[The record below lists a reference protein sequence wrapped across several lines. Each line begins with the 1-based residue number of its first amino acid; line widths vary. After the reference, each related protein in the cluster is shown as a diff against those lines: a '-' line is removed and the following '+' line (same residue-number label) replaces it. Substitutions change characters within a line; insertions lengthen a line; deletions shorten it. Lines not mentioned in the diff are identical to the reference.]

1 MTDKS
6 FWLMSSSLVNSEDV
20 KTLTLL
26 YQPLIGVDGLG
37 CYLMMS
43 NLINPVNLQTE
54 VYSIQYLLD
63 LLNFNE
69 EQLKNC
75 LDKLDAIGLL
85 TTFVKDNIYLFRIN
99 MPLKARQF
107 FLDSILGPF
116 LKSEIGEKNF
126 NELFSYFSVPEV
138 SKKGYE
144 NITKSF
150 DQVYTAKTF
159 DLLKSERFV
168 VGRKNNG
175 GVIIKDAFDFDA
187 FFETLP
193 VRLKKRRL
201 YTKKVVSQIASI
213 MYVYNFTERE
223 IVKILS
229 LAYDDQ
235 TNKIFPE
242 KIGILASDLFAKN
255 YGEDQITIQKQPDV
269 EHEIDLASITPQ
281 DIVKVFGGKMTN
293 KSASLNIIREFIG
306 RNAVDIGLL
315 NGVILA
321 SLKYTEDFPPLTYLE
336 KVLADWL
343 SKGIKNGKDAMIV
356 LKGIEEKPKRTYSRK
371 RQRVA
376 DDEPEWLDE
385 IMDSIREDD

>member
-43 NLINPVNLQTE
+43 NLINPVNLQTD

>member
-150 DQVYTAKTF
+150 DQVYTVKTF

-168 VGRKNNG
+168 VGRKNSG

-293 KSASLNIIREFIG
+293 KSASLNIIREFID

-321 SLKYTEDFPPLTYLE
+321 SLKYTEDFPPLAYLE

>member
-43 NLINPVNLQTE
+43 NLISPVNLQTD

-63 LLNFNE
+63 LLNFNH
-69 EQLKNC
+69 EQLRNS

-107 FLDSILGPF
+107 FLDSILGPY

-126 NELFSYFSVPEV
+126 DELFSYFSVPEV
-138 SKKGYE
+138 SRKGYE

-150 DQVYTAKTF
+150 DQVYTVKTF

-193 VRLKKRRL
+193 IRLKKRRL
-201 YTKKVVSQIASI
+201 YTKKVLAQIASI

-223 IVKILS
+223 IIKILS
-229 LAYDDQ
+229 LAYDDR

-242 KIGILASDLFAKN
+242 KIGILASDLFTRN
-255 YGEDQITIQKQPDV
+255 YGEDQITIEKQPEV

-281 DIVKVFGGKMTN
+281 DMVKVFGGKMTN

-321 SLKYTEDFPPLTYLE
+321 SMKYTEDFPPLAYLE

-356 LKGIEEKPKRTYSRK
+356 LKGIEEKPKRTYRRK
-371 RQRVA
+371 KQRVA

>member
-1 MTDKS
+1 MTEKS

-43 NLINPVNLQTE
+43 NLINPVNLQTD

-63 LLNFNE
+63 LLNFNA
-69 EQLKNC
+69 EQLKNS

-116 LKSEIGEKNF
+116 LKSEIGQKNF
-126 NELFSYFSVPEV
+126 DELFSYFSVPEV
-138 SKKGYE
+138 SRKGYE

-150 DQVYTAKTF
+150 DQVYTVKTF

-175 GVIIKDAFDFDA
+175 GVIIKDAFDFDS

-201 YTKKVVSQIASI
+201 YTKKVLSQIASI

-242 KIGILASDLFAKN
+242 KIGILASDLFTKN
-255 YGEDQITIQKQPDV
+255 YGEDQITIEKQPEV
-269 EHEIDLASITPQ
+269 EQEIDLASITPQ

-293 KSASLNIIREFIG
+293 KSVSLNIIREFIG

-321 SLKYTEDFPPLTYLE
+321 SMKYTEDFPPLAYLE
-336 KVLADWL
+336 KVLSDWL
-343 SKGIKNGKDAMIV
+343 SKGIKDGKDAMIV
-356 LKGIEEKPKRTYSRK
+356 LKGIEEKPKRTYRRK
-371 RQRVA
+371 KQRVA